1 MSTILVSFQGPTP
14 KEWTLTWLPYS
25 EVIATASR
33 SFLKETKV
41 VMQNAMVFKHVDAS
55 PETKSSCQDV

>member
-1 MSTILVSFQGPTP
+1 MDIDLAAIFRGDSYCKQKLF
-14 KEWTLTWLPYS
+14 
-25 EVIATASR
+25 
-33 SFLKETKV
+33 KETKV